1 MKTLRLRRNVMKLA
15 IYRHFANIVVFM
27 VVGKFYILT
36 RVRNHDKFHWAQLP
50 IEMTHPI
57 LYNIYRKHDNY
68 SASVIFI
75 LWDIQTHRTGACIE
89 VIISFDHV

>member
-27 VVGKFYILT
+27 VVGKFYI
-36 RVRNHDKFHWAQLP
+36 VKY
-50 IEMTHPI
+50 I
-57 LYNIYRKHDNY
+57 IYRLHNNY

-89 VIISFDHV
+89 VIITFDLE

>member
-1 MKTLRLRRNVMKLA
+1 MSLMATMKTLRLRRNVMKLA

-27 VVGKFYILT
+27 VVGKFYIMQYIIDIH
-36 RVRNHDKFHWAQLP
+36 N
-50 IEMTHPI
+50 
-57 LYNIYRKHDNY
+57 NY

-89 VIISFDHV
+89 VSAHLIINSRKYSIL